1 MGDHYGSVFSET
13 LRNRSDLIKIDLSD
27 NKLRSSSA
35 SDLFQN
41 LNKNTKKIN
50 LSNNSIGKIGCQ
62 SLAFFLKDNKNM

>member
-50 LSNNSIGKIGCQ
+50 LSKNSIGKIGCQ

>member
-50 LSNNSIGKIGCQ
+50 LSNNLIGKIGCQ

>member
-50 LSNNSIGKIGCQ
+50 LSNNSIGKLGCQ